1 MKFKFW
7 CIQNWNAIKVHKLEI
22 VFEQGLLNTDL
33 CWKMRLHFSVYNVI
47 WPFSEE
53 TQAFKSCV
61 EYETEISVGQTRQVV
76 WSITEAYG
84 VLTPSPDH
92 SSSEVTLEQRAI
104 TRLNT
109 PDEHRAWPYESVW
122 V

>member
-1 MKFKFW
+1 ME
-7 CIQNWNAIKVHKLEI
+7 L
-22 VFEQGLLNTDL
+22 VFEQER
-33 CWKMRLHFSVYNVI
+33 WKMLSHFSIYNVI
-47 WPFSEE
+47 WQLSEE
-53 TQAFKSCV
+53 AQAFNSCV
-61 EYETEISVGQTRQVV
+61 EFETEIGVGQAFR
-76 WSITEAYG
+76 SITEAYG

-109 PDEHRAWPYESVW
+109 TDEHRAWPYERVW